1 MKITKRV
8 LTLLSILTI
17 APMATGCLKIVE
29 DGEVGLRQRWGSI
42 DPKELGTGAHTTF
55 TSDVLVFSARENIFT
70 VQDLNPQTK
79 NNTIMKDFDV
89 DINYSVEP
97 SSVAELYVRSS
108 KSYHRRNSEGELYPM
123 VGFLER
129 FVNTAVNKAVRKYEA
144 LDVNTSRSLIEQD
157 ILTQLNGVLRSQ
169 GLSGK
174 IKINSVT
181 VTGVQLP
188 DNLVASVNRQV
199 AARAE
204 REAKKIEVETARME
218 ADRIRLLSGQASQ
231 TYVDQLRAQAD
242 LNRSEAL
249 KTAAAKGGLSVWVTP
264 EKFTSVGP
272 VK

>member
-1 MKITKRV
+1 MKLTKKL
-8 LTLLSILTI
+8 LTALSILAI
-17 APMATGCLKIVE
+17 APVATGCMSIVE
-29 DGEVGLRQRWGSI
+29 DGEVGLRQKWGRV
-42 DPKELGTGAHTTF
+42 DPQELKTGGHTTF
-55 TSDVLVFSARENIFT
+55 TSDILVFSTRENIFT

-89 DINYSVEP
+89 DVNYSVDP
-97 SSVAELYVRSS
+97 SSVAELYTRYS
-108 KSYHRRNSEGELYPM
+108 KSYHRRNDQGEIYPM

-144 LDVNTSRSLIEQD
+144 LDVNTSRSMIEQD
-157 ILTQLNGVLRSQ
+157 ILAQLNDVLRSQ
-169 GLSGK
+169 GLFGK
-174 IKINSVT
+174 VKINSVT

-204 REAKKIEVETARME
+204 REAKSIEVETARLE
-218 ADRIRLLSGQASQ
+218 SQRISLLSGQASQ
-231 TYVDQLRAQAD
+231 AYTDQIRAQAD